1 MTHAEFSATDEA
13 KRLLETPLAE
23 LLAEACAKRDAH
35 WGDTISYSRKVFI
48 PLTQLCRDTC
58 HYCTFADTPRKIGR
72 AFMPLDEVVEIARKG
87 AAMGCNEALF
97 TLGDRPE
104 DRYRAARVALEEMG
118 FASTL
123 AYLAEAARR
132 VRDETGLLPHLNPGI
147 LRDEDYALLRP
158 VAASTGLMLETTSER
173 LSERGGP
180 HFGSPDKIPA
190 VRLEALEAA
199 GRANVPYTSGLLIGI
214 GETRAERLETLH
226 AIRQSHARHG
236 HVQEVI
242 VQNFRAKPGTKM
254 ADFPEPSLE
263 ELLWTLAV
271 ARIMMPGEISLQ
283 APPNLSPGQLA
294 PLVGAGLN
302 DWGGLSPLTPDHVNP
317 EAAWPE
323 LAVLARQTAEAGK
336 TLVQRLTIYP
346 RYIAQLDQWADKAIA
361 PRIRQLS
368 DGDGLAREDH
378 WTAGVSPKP
387 PAPQLSIGV
396 ASSAVSRAIAA
407 FESGAVLNQCQIE
420 DLFSARAGD
429 VDEVCASADRAR
441 RKACGDVVSYVVT
454 RNINYTNVCN
464 YRCTFCAFSKGRGA
478 NSLRGKPY
486 DLDLEEVARRTR
498 EAHDRGAVEVCMQG
512 GIHPAYTGHTY
523 LDLVRTAREAAPDV
537 HVHAFSPLEITHGA
551 NSLGMSLDAYLGM
564 LRDAGLGTLP
574 GTAAEVLHD
583 DVRTILCPDKV
594 SSEEWLQ
601 VMEAAHGVGLR
612 TTATLMFGHVDRPTH
627 WATHMLRI
635 RNLQERTGGFTEFVP
650 LPFVAPEAPLY
661 RQGLARRGPSWRE
674 ARLVHAVA
682 RMALAPFINNIQASW
697 VKLGHEGAAI
707 MLDGGANDLGGTL
720 MNESI
725 TRAAGAAHGQ
735 EMTAPEME
743 TIIRNMGRTPFQ
755 RTTLYKPAPEAAR
768 ERAFSAAPLSPIVET
783 PLASRTKA
791 AQAETKCQTPQA
803 AHL

>member
-13 KRLLETPLAE
+13 KRLLETPLAD
-23 LLAEACAKRDAH
+23 LLAEARAKRDLH

-72 AFMPLDEVVEIARKG
+72 AFMPLVEVVEIARKG
-87 AAMGCNEALF
+87 AELGCNEALF

-104 DRYRAARVALEEMG
+104 DRYRAAREALTEMG
-118 FASTL
+118 FESTL

-147 LRDEDYALLRP
+147 LSDEDYALLRP
-158 VAASTGLMLETTSER
+158 VAASMGLMLETTSDR
-173 LSERGGP
+173 LSQRGGP
-180 HFGSPDKIPA
+180 HFGSPDKVPA

-199 GRANVPYTSGLLIGI
+199 GRARVPYTSGLLIGI
-214 GETRAERLETLH
+214 GETRSERLETLE

-242 VQNFRAKPGTKM
+242 VQNFRAKPNTKM
-254 ADFPEPSLE
+254 ANFPEPPLE

-271 ARIMMPGEISLQ
+271 ARIMMPAEISLQ

-302 DWGGLSPLTPDHVNP
+302 DWGGVSPLTPDHVNP

-346 RYIAQLDQWADKAIA
+346 RYITKLDQWADRAIA
-361 PRIRQLS
+361 PRIRELA
-368 DGDGLAREDH
+368 DADGLAREDN
-378 WTAGVSPKP
+378 WTAGVSPRP
-387 PAPQLSIGV
+387 PAPQLNIGV
-396 ASSAVSRAIAA
+396 ASNAVRRAIAA
-407 FESGAVLNQCQIE
+407 FENGTVLDQGQIE
-420 DLFSARAGD
+420 DLFSARSGD

-551 NSLGMSLDAYLGM
+551 TSLCMSLTAYLGM
-564 LRDAGLGTLP
+564 LKEAGLGTLP

-583 DVRTILCPDKV
+583 DVRAILCPDKV
-594 SSEEWLQ
+594 SSEEWLE
-601 VMEAAHGVGLR
+601 VMQAAHSVGLR
-612 TTATLMFGHVDRPTH
+612 TTATLMFGHVDQPTH

-635 RNLQERTGGFTEFVP
+635 RQLQEQTGGFTEFVP

-674 ARLVHAVA
+674 ARLIHAVA
-682 RMALAPFINNIQASW
+682 RMGLAPFINNIQASW
-697 VKLGHEGAAI
+697 VKLGHVGAAI

-735 EMTAPEME
+735 EMTAPEIE
-743 TIIRNMGRTPFQ
+743 AIIRNMGRTPFQ

-768 ERAFSAAPLSPIVET
+768 ERAFAAAPLTPIIET
-783 PLASRTKA
+783 PLSNRSKA
-791 AQAETKCQTPQA
+791 AKADTACQTPQVA
-803 AHL
+803 RL